1 MRYMYLAIYLYNI
14 RYSNMKSIKGLRN
27 FLIIPIYLTFL
38 SIFPVCAQ
46 DVQLL
51 DVTINEAKAEGVFT
65 VKYKNYENSY

>member
-1 MRYMYLAIYLYNI
+1 
-14 RYSNMKSIKGLRN
+14 MKSIKGLRN